1 MVVYLMFLNN
11 KLKECSLFKSF
22 ATFANILSLLK
33 DIFYEAKYKAI
44 LYSSSAGSIIIV

>member
-1 MVVYLMFLNN
+1 MFLNN

-33 DIFYEAKYKAI
+33 DISYEAKYKAI
-44 LYSSSAGSIIIV
+44 LYSSSADSIIIV

>member
-1 MVVYLMFLNN
+1 MFLNN

-22 ATFANILSLLK
+22 ATFANILSFLK
-33 DIFYEAKYKAI
+33 DIFYEAKYKEYKAI